1 MARKR
6 YDAETKARAIALVQ
20 TGDTIADAAR
30 KCGVSAAT
38 LRSWLHRDENLK
50 PGASLQRSCNG
61 ATDATLS
68 KKDEPPLQDLIAGFV
83 RATFTMMTNQA
94 LVAGD
99 PEYIKKQNP
108 AELGVLSGI
117 LADKSVRVVE
127 AFLRIGGQPIV

>member
-6 YDAETKARAIALVQ
+6 YDAKTKARAVALVH
-20 TGDTIADAAR
+20 TGEAIADAAR
-30 KCGVSAAT
+30 KCGVSPAT
-38 LRSWLHRDENLK
+38 LRSWLHRDAGLK
-50 PGASLQRSCNG
+50 PGAALQRSCNG
-61 ATDATLS
+61 ATVQKT
-68 KKDEPPLQDLIAGFV
+68 DEPPLQDLIAGFV
-83 RATFTMMTNQA
+83 RATFAMMTNQA

-127 AFLRIGGQPIV
+127 AFLRVGGQPIV